1 MTSSINFSN
10 RFFLTAAILWLLY
23 GCATPPSPAG
33 LAGADT
39 VYLEADKDSPQAA
52 RTTITWQVRG
62 VEHPESLRF
71 EFILARGQS
80 EETVQQGSE
89 PRWQWQPDEP
99 GIYRAR
105 VIVEDTLGNRIESP
119 WTPRYEVYLPLRVLS
134 LEADRDSP
142 RTAAAGT
149 VTFNARVEGGLTPLT
164 YTFTTIRHG
173 RRLIVQEGA
182 ASQWEWHP
190 EKPGSY
196 DISVAVTDAAGNRV
210 EMTDAA
216 PFTIL
221 PALNKDS
228 LLAVLPIQN
237 LSGAKAPVD
246 MMNEELSQRVRD
258 LGQPVLEKTGLDD
271 FLFRHRLR
279 YTGSVSRG
287 TSKAFREENDVEVLL
302 LTVLEL
308 FEGGDTPKI
317 SMVSR
322 LVLTGERPVILWLD
336 TFSMTGDQSPGLLEL
351 GVIRDADTL
360 VKKALDSLTSS
371 LSRFLTAEPDAANAS
386 RASPPLEADGTFSP
400 AHFFRSPVLSTDLH
414 YTVAVTPFFNMSERR
429 YADEFLM
436 LHFVRHLLRA
446 DNISVIEP
454 GLVRQQLLE
463 YRIILDDGLSLA
475 NADLLFSKLDCDL
488 ILTGKVLD
496 YLDYQGRTGSPQV
509 NFSTE
514 MIEKR
519 SRETVWASK
528 SFRGGSQGVFF
539 FDFGKV
545 YTAQQLAGKM
555 TRSSTALILEE

>member
-1 MTSSINFSN
+1 MTSLTNFSN
-10 RFFLTAAILWLLY
+10 RFFLPVLILWLLS
-23 GCATPPSPAG
+23 GCASPPSPAG
-33 LAGADT
+33 LAGLDS
-39 VYLEADKDSPQAA
+39 VYLEADQDSPQAA
-52 RTTITWQVRG
+52 RAEITWQVRG
-62 VEHPESLRF
+62 IEQPESLRF
-71 EFILARGQS
+71 AFILARGQS

-89 PRWQWQPDEP
+89 PRWKWQPDEP
-99 GIYRAR
+99 GVYRAR
-105 VIVEDTLGNRIESP
+105 VIVEDTLGNRIQSP
-119 WTPRYEVYLPLRVLS
+119 WTPRYEVYSPLRILG
-134 LEADRDSP
+134 LEANRDSP
-142 RTAAAGT
+142 RTATAGP
-149 VTFNARVEGGLTPLT
+149 VTFSARTGGGLAPLT

-173 RRLIVQEGA
+173 RRLIVQEGS

-190 EKPGSY
+190 DKPGSY
-196 DISVAVTDAAGNRV
+196 EVRVAVTDAAGNRV
-210 EMTDAA
+210 EMTGAT
-216 PFTIL
+216 PYIIL
-221 PALNKDS
+221 PALNDDS
-228 LLAVLPIQN
+228 LLAVLPVQN
-237 LSGAKAPVD
+237 LSGTKAPVD
-246 MMNEELSQRVRD
+246 MMNVKLTERVRD
-258 LGQPVLEKTGLDD
+258 LGLPVLEKTGLDD

-287 TSKAFREENDVEVLL
+287 IFKAFREENDVEVLL
-302 LTVLEL
+302 FTVLEL
-308 FEGGDTPKI
+308 FEEGDNPKI

-336 TFSMTGDQSPGLLEL
+336 TFSMSGDQSPGLLEL
-351 GVIRDADTL
+351 GVIRDGDTL
-360 VKKALDSLTSS
+360 VEMALDSLTAS
-371 LSRFLTAEPDAANAS
+371 LARFLTAEQEADAT
-386 RASPPLEADGTFSP
+386 RASPPLEVDGTFSP
-400 AHFFRSPVLSTDLH
+400 AHFFRSPVLSPDLH
-414 YTVAVTPFFNMSERR
+414 YTIAVTPFFNLSERR

-436 LHFVRHLLRA
+436 LHFVQHLLQA

-519 SRETVWASK
+519 SRQTVWASK

-539 FDFGKV
+539 FDFGKI